1 MDDRIGESRAY
12 WDRHARKDPM
22 WAVLSDP
29 AKQGRRWD
37 LQGFMRNGEREIAL
51 LWNQLAQL
59 QLVPDHH
66 TALDFGC
73 GIGRLTQALARR
85 FDRVVGVDISP
96 SMVAVARDI
105 DRYPS
110 IVDYMC
116 NPHSDLR
123 DLHSR
128 SCDFIY
134 SNIVLQHVVPQLSI
148 EYLKEFF
155 RLLKPGGVLV
165 FQLPSHQEPLAEVTT
180 RPMPDDAYRAQIKL
194 TTGLPATVTGA
205 ELLAT
210 LRLTNTS
217 SQEWRQRDFG
227 SIRVG
232 NHWFDS
238 TGRYLIVQDDGRAV
252 LPQVLKPGE
261 SCDIVLPMVA
271 PSAPGSY
278 QGEID
283 VVHEGVTWF
292 RDKGSTTVRF
302 DMVVPPRGSI
312 APERSTGTINE
323 LPVPDYR
330 EDLSTM
336 LDDDAATTEQTD
348 PFPMHGVPREH
359 VTEIIGKHGGTL
371 VRVEDGLRAG
381 VEWVD
386 YRYFVRAR

>member
-1 MDDRIGESRAY
+1 MDDPIGESRAY

-29 AKQGRRWD
+29 AKKGRRWD
-37 LQGFMRNGEREIAL
+37 LQEFMRNGEREIAL
-51 LWNQLAQL
+51 LWHQLAQL
-59 QLVPDHH
+59 QLVPDHR

-96 SMVAVARDI
+96 SMVAVARNI

-123 DLHSR
+123 DLPSR

-148 EYLKEFF
+148 GYLNEFF

-165 FQLPSHQEPLAEVTT
+165 FQLPSHQEPLAEPTS
-180 RPMPDDAYRAQIKL
+180 RPMPDEAYRARIEL
-194 TTGLPATVTGA
+194 TTGLPSTVTGD
-205 ELLAT
+205 LMAT
-210 LRLTNTS
+210 VRLTNTS
-217 SQEWRQRDFG
+217 LHEWRQRDFG

-232 NHWFDS
+232 NHWFDA
-238 TGRYLIVQDDGRAV
+238 TGRFMVVQDDGRAV

-261 SCDIVLPMVA
+261 SCDIVLPMVT
-271 PSAPGSY
+271 PSPPGSY

-292 RDKGSTTVRF
+292 RDKGSPTARF
-302 DMVVPPRGSI
+302 DMVVPPGGAI
-312 APERSTGTINE
+312 AAQRSTSTINE
-323 LPVPDYR
+323 LPVPEYR
-330 EDLSTM
+330 IDLKAI
-336 LDDDAATTEQTD
+336 LDDESRTTEEAD
-348 PFPMHGVPREH
+348 PFPMHGVPRDH
-359 VTEIIGKHGGTL
+359 VKEIIDEHGGTL
-371 VRVEDGLRAG
+371 VHVEDGLRAG

>member
-12 WDRHARKDPM
+12 WDRHAQKDPM

-29 AKQGRRWD
+29 AKKGRKWD
-37 LQGFMRNGEREIAL
+37 LQEFMRNGEREIAL
-51 LWNQLAQL
+51 LWHQLAQL
-59 QLVPDHH
+59 QLVPGHH

-73 GIGRLTQALARR
+73 GIGRLAQALARR
-85 FDRVVGVDISP
+85 FDLVVGVDISP
-96 SMVAVARDI
+96 SMVAVARNI

-116 NPHSDLR
+116 NPHPDLR

-128 SCDFIY
+128 SSDFIY

-148 EYLKEFF
+148 GYLNEFF

-165 FQLPSHQEPLAEVTT
+165 FQLPSHQEPQAEPTT
-180 RPMPDDAYRAQIKL
+180 RPMPDGAYRARLEL
-194 TTGLPATVTGA
+194 TAGLPSTVTGD
-205 ELLAT
+205 LIAT

-217 SQEWRQRDFG
+217 PHEWRQRDFG

-232 NHWFDS
+232 NHWFDA
-238 TGRYLIVQDDGRAV
+238 TGRFMVVQDDGRAA
-252 LPQVLKPGE
+252 LPQILKPGE
-261 SCDIVLPMVA
+261 SCDIALPMVA
-271 PSAPGSY
+271 PSTPGSY

-292 RDKGSTTVRF
+292 RDKGSPAVRF
-302 DMVVPPRGSI
+302 GIVVPPGGGI
-312 APERSTGTINE
+312 AAGRPTSTIDE
-323 LPVPDYR
+323 LPVPEYR
-330 EDLSTM
+330 DDLIAM
-336 LDDDAATTEQTD
+336 LDDESRTTEETG

-359 VTEIIGKHGGTL
+359 VKQIIDKHGGTL
-371 VRVEDGLRAG
+371 VHMEDGLRAG